1 MFTAF
6 GVRSLYR
13 HVCFLKMCSCLTP
26 KVSSCTFPRFNNL
39 YSTSWPL
46 LTTTKPTRKLNSL
59 YFISPPVNYS
69 TKSSRVSKEEKQ
81 LNKRI
86 ISLKTVEE
94 GLELFKS
101 VKNSASIVNRVTL
114 LYSIAKVAERDR
126 KQKQVLERKSQQRQ
140 SNELMKLLESISKD
154 ISNCQPRHLA
164 NILWALGKINM
175 KHHQIVQDCEQEILS
190 QDIVAYDISSICQIV
205 NGCANLNLMTSNI
218 FTKIQDAIL
227 NGQVTIHDIKNR
239 ELSGILLSFSKRDT
253 ASVELYDFFLE
264 EILSRDFMEIDNRNL
279 AAFVWSFAVKE
290 MKADRLFDRVEKEIL
305 RQETIEHFHNI
316 DLTMVLSAFGKAGK
330 GSKDLLYLLD
340 NELDTRGVEWYDN
353 AVLSEIVWSFAKR
366 NMQQARVFDLVKSEV
381 FNRGVQKFQTHEL
394 VLILWSFAS
403 AQRHDEKFVAAIEGE
418 LCLRDVEHFDS
429 GRLCQV
435 AWSLGRAGKSDSKL
449 FDTIEAQVLQRGA
462 REFSMKE
469 NCMLTRGFIEA
480 QRGSRE
486 FYELLVSSFSTND
499 FSNLHRNEFSE
510 CAWCFS
516 ESGVEAGTLFDALE
530 KEILTKDKH
539 FFNERAL
546 AVIKESFQNVGKG
559 SKELFEL

>member
-1 MFTAF
+1 M
-6 GVRSLYR
+6 
-13 HVCFLKMCSCLTP
+13 
-26 KVSSCTFPRFNNL
+26 
-39 YSTSWPL
+39 
-46 LTTTKPTRKLNSL
+46 
-59 YFISPPVNYS
+59 
-69 TKSSRVSKEEKQ
+69 SKEEKQ

-94 GLELFKS
+94 ELELFKS

-114 LYSIAKVAERDR
+114 LYSIAKIAERDR
-126 KQKQVLERKSQQRQ
+126 KQKHVLERKSQQRQ
-140 SNELMKLLESISKD
+140 SNEFMKLLESISKD
-154 ISNCQPRHLA
+154 ISHCQPRHLA

-175 KHHQIVQDCEQEILS
+175 KDHQIVQYCEQEILS
-190 QDIVAYDISSICQIV
+190 RDIVACDISSICQIV
-205 NGCANLNLMTSNI
+205 NGCANLNLIASKI

-227 NGQVTIHDIKNR
+227 NGQLTIRDIKNR
-239 ELSGILLSFSKRDT
+239 ELSGILLSFSKTDT
-253 ASVELYDFFLE
+253 ASVELYDVFLE
-264 EILSRDFMEIDNRNL
+264 EILSRDFMEIDYRNL

-290 MKADRLFDRVEKEIL
+290 MKADRLFDRVEEEIL

-340 NELDTRGVEWYDN
+340 NELDTRGVKWYDN

-366 NMQQARVFDLVKSEV
+366 NMQQAKVFDLVKSEV

-418 LCLRDVEHFDS
+418 LCLRDVEHFDN

-435 AWSLGRAGKSDSKL
+435 AWSLGRVGKSDSKL
-449 FDTIEAQVLQRGA
+449 FDTIEAQVLRRGT

-469 NCMLTRGFIEA
+469 NCMLMRGFIEA
-480 QRGSRE
+480 QRGSGG
-486 FYELLVSSFSTND
+486 FYELLVSSFSIND